1 MLHDLLDP
9 DPETRVP
16 RNPALWWLL
25 GALLAAQFMAFWLL
39 CNQQVRKAEAR
50 SAEVQMA
57 QMALADCLQYIPGST
72 IASCTTRLGLAT
84 ASQPAP
90 VDPADGPTHASH
102 VRAAAQRATSVSY
115 SFR

>member
-9 DPETRVP
+9 DPETQVP

-25 GALLAAQFMAFWLL
+25 GASLLALLMAFWLV
-39 CNQQVRKAEAR
+39 CSQQVHKAEAR
-50 SAEVQMA
+50 SAEAQMA

-84 ASQPAP
+84 ASRPADA
-90 VDPADGPTHASH
+90 DPADG
-102 VRAAAQRATSVSY
+102 ATRVSY
-115 SFR
+115 SIR